1 MSIIFQT
8 GHELSIVLGNESTS
22 ALAGVRFASTI
33 EWVKP
38 IWKIVSYNTTSS
50 QRLSNIF
57 VVVSRMV
64 IRFMNTMSA

>member
-1 MSIIFQT
+1 MLINNIIENF
-8 GHELSIVLGNESTS
+8 EILN
-22 ALAGVRFASTI
+22 
-33 EWVKP
+33 
-38 IWKIVSYNTTSS
+38 YNTTSS